1 MIAID
6 SLKTEF
12 SKIKKIK
19 MPKSAKIASKSI
31 SKTKDSFNLESL
43 FKITQEKAKAGTPST
58 SYTAFLLASGSE
70 KIAKKLVEE
79 AFETAIASVEGKT
92 HKSDKQQVILESAD
106 LIYHLFVLLISRK
119 VELLEVVAE
128 LEKRS
133 KSTGLKKS
141 PKK

>member
-1 MIAID
+1 M
-6 SLKTEF
+6 LK
-12 SKIKKIK
+12 K
-19 MPKSAKIASKSI
+19 
-31 SKTKDSFNLESL
+31 SKTSSSFNLEQL
-43 FKITQEKAKAGTPST
+43 FEVAKNKAKSGTPSS

-92 HKSDKQQVILESAD
+92 HKSDKKQVIMESAD

-119 VELLEVVAE
+119 VELADVVAE

-133 KSTGLKKS
+133 KTTGLE
-141 PKK
+141 